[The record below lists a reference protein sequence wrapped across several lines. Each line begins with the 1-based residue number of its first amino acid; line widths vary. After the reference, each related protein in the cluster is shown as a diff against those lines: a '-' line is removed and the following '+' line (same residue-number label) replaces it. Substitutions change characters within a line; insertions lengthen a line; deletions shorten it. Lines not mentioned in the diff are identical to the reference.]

1 MRKARKTT
9 GQRPLRVGEQVRHLI
24 AEVLERGNFR
34 DPVLAENSITV
45 SEVRMSPDLKHA
57 NIFVMPL
64 GGRNLP
70 QVMESLERGEG
81 MFRAH
86 IAQKLKLRYLPHL
99 HFEADTTFDNAS
111 HIDTL
116 LRRPEVARDL
126 SSGYGFALGNDGDEP
141 PETLENDD
149 EKDA

>member
-1 MRKARKTT
+1 MRHARKTT
-9 GQRPLRVGEQVRHLI
+9 GQRPLRVGEQIRHLLS
-24 AEVLERGNFR
+24 EVLERGNFR

-57 NIFVMPL
+57 KIFVMPL

-70 QVMESLERGEG
+70 KVLEALERAEG

-86 IAQKLKLRYLPHL
+86 IAQKMKLRYLPYL
-99 HFEADTTFDNAS
+99 HFEADITFDEAS
-111 HIDTL
+111 HIDSL

-126 SSGYGFALGNDGDEP
+126 ENPAAGIPDE
-141 PETLENDD
+141 TDD
-149 EKDA
+149 SDA